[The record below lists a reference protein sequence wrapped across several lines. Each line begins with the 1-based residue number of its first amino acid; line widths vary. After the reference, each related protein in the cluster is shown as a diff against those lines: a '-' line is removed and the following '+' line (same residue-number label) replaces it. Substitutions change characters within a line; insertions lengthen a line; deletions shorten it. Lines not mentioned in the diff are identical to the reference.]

1 MQSLGTSGGYGRGG
15 SRRAPVA
22 HGAVNPHERRLP
34 VPQASRTVTAKG
46 PRRVQ
51 LGRTRRGF
59 LNGKGQ
65 ILCAAFVAS
74 AVLYGAIV
82 GGHIEQIFNAAVTG
96 AERAVV
102 AMGFG
107 VKRVVVEGQKNAT
120 DFAITTA
127 LGAGPETFMLA
138 FDTDAAKDRLE
149 AVPWIRHARVMR
161 LLPSTLQVEI
171 EEREPYAIWQ
181 NNRQTFVVDS
191 EGVVL
196 APALPQAFP
205 ELPLVVGEGAGKH
218 AAALYQTLAPYK
230 DLRRRMLAALRVGDR
245 RWTLKLRTGTEI
257 MLPDGNIEM
266 ALDALEKLERERGV
280 FQQDIAAIDMR
291 LLDRVTLR
299 LRENTAA
306 SVGDAATPAGV
317 PTSATGAINQ
327 PAMPGPGGRT

>member
-1 MQSLGTSGGYGRGG
+1 LG
-15 SRRAPVA
+15 
-22 HGAVNPHERRLP
+22 
-34 VPQASRTVTAKG
+34 
-46 PRRVQ
+46 
-51 LGRTRRGF
+51 
-59 LNGKGQ
+59 GKGQ
-65 ILCAAFVAS
+65 ILCVAFVAS

-96 AERAVV
+96 AERAAV

-171 EEREPYAIWQ
+171 EERDPYAIWQ
-181 NNRQTFVVDS
+181 NKRQTFVVDS

-205 ELPLVVGEGAGKH
+205 HLPLVVGEGAGKH
-218 AAALYQTLAPYK
+218 AAALYETLAPYK

-291 LLDRVTLR
+291 LLDRITLR
-299 LRENTAA
+299 LRETTAA
-306 SVGDAATPAGV
+306 SVGDAVTPGGV

-327 PAMPGPGGRT
+327 PAIHGPGGRT

>member
-1 MQSLGTSGGYGRGG
+1 MARG
-15 SRRAPVA
+15 AA
-22 HGAVNPHERRLP
+22 NPYARQLP
-34 VPQASRTVTAKG
+34 VPQGGRSVTPKG
-46 PRRVQ
+46 PRRVH
-51 LGRTRRGF
+51 LGRARQGSF
-59 LNGKGQ
+59 SGKWQ
-65 ILCAAFVAS
+65 LLCAAFVAS

-96 AERAVV
+96 AQRAAV

-107 VKRVVVEGQKNAT
+107 VERVVVEGQRNAT

-171 EEREPYAIWQ
+171 EERDPYAIWQ
-181 NNRQTFVVDS
+181 NKRKTFVVDS

-205 ELPLVVGEGAGKH
+205 HLPLVVGEGAGKH
-218 AAALYQTLAPYK
+218 AAALYETLRAYK
-230 DLRRRMLAALRVGDR
+230 DLRDRMLAALRVGDR
-245 RWTLKLRTGTEI
+245 RWTLKLRTGTEV

-266 ALDALEKLERERGV
+266 ALDALQKLERERGV
-280 FQQDIAAIDMR
+280 LEQDIAAIDMR

-299 LRENTAA
+299 LRDTSAA
-306 SVGDAATPAGV
+306 AIEEVAPEGA
-317 PTSATGAINQ
+317 PTSATGSVNPPAIHR
-327 PAMPGPGGRT
+327 PAAHPLGGKT

>member
-1 MQSLGTSGGYGRGG
+1 M
-15 SRRAPVA
+15 A
-22 HGAVNPHERRLP
+22 HGAVNPYERQLP

-82 GGHIEQIFNAAVTG
+82 GGQIEQIFNAAVTG
-96 AERAVV
+96 AERAAV

-171 EEREPYAIWQ
+171 EERDPYAIWQ
-181 NNRQTFVVDS
+181 NKRQTFVVDS

-205 ELPLVVGEGAGKH
+205 QLPLVVGEGAGKH
-218 AAALYQTLAPYK
+218 AAALYQTLASCK

-266 ALDALEKLERERGV
+266 ALEALEKLERERGV
-280 FQQDIAAIDMR
+280 LQQDIAAIDMR
-291 LLDRVTLR
+291 LLDRITLR
-299 LRENTAA
+299 LRETTAA
-306 SVGDAATPAGV
+306 SMEDAATPARV

-327 PAMPGPGGRT
+327 PDGRT